1 MAQWMMRADVRRALH
16 VEESPAKE
24 WPTPQVGFDYTMNY
38 AACNPEY
45 PPGTPSMIDFYRDIA
60 PQLDTT
66 VIYNGDTDPC
76 VSYEGTRTAISRVG
90 FAELDGGG
98 YRPWF
103 FNHSAASIGVIQE
116 KAALFGPDLNPR
128 AAGPQFGGE
137 VVNYE
142 HNMHFVTFHG
152 SGHMVPSFRPQ
163 AALHFLRKVV
173 QLRPLSPLLPTN
185 ATLLAMS
192 DKEFAHVLDMWT
204 ERAKAAPYVENG
216 PSVNGQIGDVWE
228 EPDVA
233 VLDSALLS

>member
-1 MAQWMMRADVRRALH
+1 MARWMMRADVRRAFN
-16 VEESPAKE
+16 VQESPAHE
-24 WPTPQVGFDYTMNY
+24 WPLPQAGFDYTMNY
-38 AACNPEY
+38 AACNPEF
-45 PPGTPSMIDFYRDIA
+45 PPGTPSMIDFYRNIA
-60 PQLDTT
+60 PRLDTT

-103 FNHSAASIGVIQE
+103 FNHSAASIGVIEE
-116 KAALFGPDLNPR
+116 KASLFGPDLNPVG
-128 AAGPQFGGE
+128 AGPQFGGE

-142 HNMHFVTFHG
+142 QRMQFVTFHG

-173 QLRPLSPLLPTN
+173 KLQPLSPMLPSN

-192 DKEFAHVLDMWT
+192 DKEFARVLDKWT
-204 ERAKAAPYVENG
+204 DSAKSAPYVVQDSLPNG
-216 PSVNGQIGDVWE
+216 ERKRRE
-228 EPDVA
+228 EAGA
-233 VLDSALLS
+233 VLAVG